1 MKPIRAFASELLG
14 LFVEDWAFAIEL
26 AALLVA
32 LVLMNAFSVGSAN
45 TRALLLVALPA
56 ITLLANVASKRKR

>member
-1 MKPIRAFASELLG
+1 MKTIRAFASELLG

-56 ITLLANVASKRKR
+56 ITLLVNVAPKRKR